1 MTPTVRKSLSWPVS
15 SNTRNT
21 GTAFALLCAMG
32 LTIVLAATINHESLW
47 TDEAFSAF
55 LASHRSLGSLWSTL
69 LGGDSSDLQM
79 WMYYTYL
86 FLWGKI
92 FGLSEIA
99 FRTANIPFGFIFS
112 AALVWSCQRLYNSRL
127 SWIVAGLSPLVW
139 AFSNDAR
146 PYFVITAFG
155 TVCVG
160 ALSIYLET
168 SEGSEKKFLPWV
180 VLAGLLI
187 GATFHMLMLL
197 LVAPLCVMVLTFWKS
212 KTEAIRWRDWKI
224 PLSVLAPLA
233 LAEAVF
239 FLWTFQRGTAYEYA
253 HPDLISMASV
263 VFRFAGL
270 TGYYPNRR
278 YDISLRPYVP
288 TMVAASLAFVIGLVA
303 LALAARRSPHWLRVR
318 ALSLALVFGMV
329 QVFAMSVAIKE
340 QVEVRHTASLLPLF
354 LFLIMAGLSVSEG
367 QKWSRAARISFA
379 CLAAVWLL
387 GDMRQCFLPEYQ
399 REDFRAAVRKVEE
412 VSAATHAEVAVVA
425 DPAAADY
432 YGLAMQGNDCY
443 PLVGSCQSGFAK
455 VPWPTEVPAVYAGT
469 WSASQVSKWLSEGKQ
484 SKRPRVVLI
493 SRTRHPMY
501 KNSPWW
507 PELQYLQYSNLYLFH
522 GFYVFVFS

>member
-1 MTPTVRKSLSWPVS
+1 MTRTVQKSLC
-15 SNTRNT
+15 
-21 GTAFALLCAMG
+21 ALG
-32 LTIVLAATINHESLW
+32 LTIVLAATINRESLW

-55 LASHRSLGSLWSTL
+55 MASHRSLGSLWSTL
-69 LGGDSSDLQM
+69 LRGDSSDLQM

-99 FRTANIPFGFIFS
+99 FRTANIPFGFMFS
-112 AALVWSCQRLYNSRL
+112 AALVWTCQRLYNSRL

-146 PYFVITAFG
+146 PYFVLVAFG

-160 ALSIYLET
+160 ALSVYLET
-168 SEGSEKKFLPWV
+168 SEAGEKKLLPWV

-197 LVAPLCVMVLTFWKS
+197 LGAPLCVMMLTFWKS
-212 KTEAIRWRDWKI
+212 KADAIRWRDWKI
-224 PLSVLAPLA
+224 PLAVMTPLA

-239 FLWTFQRGTAYEYA
+239 FLWTFQRGTAYDYA
-253 HPDLISMASV
+253 RPDLISMASV
-263 VFRFAGL
+263 LFRFAGL
-270 TGYYPNRR
+270 SGYYPNRR
-278 YDISLRPYVP
+278 YDISLRPYLP
-288 TMVAASLAFVIGLVA
+288 TMVLALLTFVIALVA
-303 LALAARRSPHWLRVR
+303 LATAARRSPHRLSFQ
-318 ALSLALVFGMV
+318 ALCAALVCGLL

-340 QVEVRHTASLLPLF
+340 QVEVRHTASLLPLL
-354 LFLIMAGLSVSEG
+354 LFLIMAGLSVREG
-367 QKWSRAARISFA
+367 ETWSRAARISFA
-379 CLAAVWLL
+379 CLAAVWMV
-387 GDMRQCFLPEYQ
+387 GDLRQVFLPEYQ

-432 YGLAMQGNDCY
+432 YGLAMQGEDCY

-455 VPWPTEVPAVYAGT
+455 VPWATEIPAVYAGSWNT
-469 WSASQVSKWLSEGKQ
+469 DQVSKWLSQRKQ
-484 SKRPRVVLI
+484 SKRTRVLLI

-507 PELQYLQYSNLYLFH
+507 PQIQYLQYSNLYLFH

>member
-1 MTPTVRKSLSWPVS
+1 
-15 SNTRNT
+15 
-21 GTAFALLCAMG
+21 
-32 LTIVLAATINHESLW
+32 VLAATINRQSLW

-55 LASHRSLGSLWSTL
+55 MASHRSFGSLWTTL

-86 FLWGKI
+86 FLWGKV

-99 FRTANIPFGFIFS
+99 FRTANIPFGFMFS
-112 AALVWSCQRLYNSRL
+112 AALVWTCRRLYNSRI
-127 SWIVAGLSPLVW
+127 SWIAAGLSPLAW
-139 AFSNDAR
+139 SFSNDAR
-146 PYFVITAFG
+146 PYFVILAFG

-160 ALSIYLET
+160 AVSIYLET
-168 SEGSEKKFLPWV
+168 SEAGEKRVLPWV
-180 VLAGLLI
+180 VLAGLLV

-197 LVAPLCVMVLTFWKS
+197 LGAPLCVMMLTFWRYKPD
-212 KTEAIRWRDWKI
+212 AIRWSDWKL
-224 PLSVLAPLA
+224 PLAVLTPLA
-233 LAEAVF
+233 LAEAAF

-270 TGYYPNRR
+270 SGYYPNRR
-278 YDISLRPYVP
+278 YDISLRPYLP
-288 TMVAASLAFVIGLVA
+288 TMVAASLAFVIGIVA
-303 LALAARRSPHWLRVR
+303 LAMAARRSPHWLSFR
-318 ALSLALVFGMV
+318 ALSLALVFGML

-340 QVEVRHTASLLPLF
+340 QVEVRHTASLLPFLLF
-354 LFLIMAGLSVSEG
+354 MIMAGLSVGEG
-367 QKWSRAARISFA
+367 EKWSRAARISFA
-379 CLAAVWLL
+379 CLVAVWLL
-387 GDMRQCFLPEYQ
+387 GDLRQVFLPEYQ

-432 YGLAMQGNDCY
+432 YGLAMHGRDCY
-443 PLVGSCQSGFAK
+443 PLVGSCQSGFAQ
-455 VPWPTEVPAVYAGT
+455 VPWVTDVPAVYAGSWT
-469 WSASQVSKWLSEGKQ
+469 ASQVSKWLSERKQ